1 VIVKPADTKDLD
13 ALIDRI
19 LEDEAVCGPNT
30 MDSVR
35 EELDDI
41 TYPDVVVYIYSLKEI
56 ASSLAHRVR
65 ELEAESEAEAL
76 IDWLNGGHQ

>member
-1 VIVKPADTKDLD
+1 MKLADTKDLD
-13 ALIDRI
+13 ALIDSI
-19 LEDEAVCGPNT
+19 LEDEVVYGPNT

-35 EELDDI
+35 EELDEI

-65 ELEAESEAEAL
+65 ELEGEA
-76 IDWLNGGHQ
+76 